1 MSRPHLRKSDQQI
14 TNLQA
19 NRKGI
24 ETRTKP
30 LGNYNS
36 GTDVKTSIVVARSLN
51 GVIGNGSKIP
61 WKVKG
66 EQSLFKQITMGGTL
80 VMGRKTFES
89 IGLPLPGRKT
99 IIVSRNKNYSHDGCE
114 VCPSIESALRLGDKI
129 KKPIFIAG
137 GGEIYRL
144 TLPIVETVH
153 ITTIQTEV
161 TGEVYFPDFPNKD
174 FELAEEREY
183 TSNVNYFYQRYEK
196 LR

>member
-1 MSRPHLRKSDQQI
+1 M
-14 TNLQA
+14 
-19 NRKGI
+19 
-24 ETRTKP
+24 
-30 LGNYNS
+30 
-36 GTDVKTSIVVARSLN
+36 KTAIVVARSLN

-66 EQSLFKQITMGGTL
+66 EQSLFKHITMGGTL

-99 IIVSRNKNYSHDGCE
+99 IIVSRNKKYSHVSCE
-114 VCPSIESALRLGDKI
+114 VCPSIKAALRLGDEI

-153 ITTIQTEV
+153 ITTLQTEG
-161 TGEVYFPDFPNKD
+161 TGEVSFPDFPTPD

-183 TSNVNYFYQRYEK
+183 ESNVNYLYQRYEK
-196 LR
+196 QS